1 LIRGRFFLNFV
12 IKIPHAVIEVFK
24 TNVETEAE
32 ASDLLEKLA
41 LRYPSYKITI
51 DWQDCDHVLRVQS
64 FNGKFDIRR
73 IKRFLHSFEYYC
85 ETLSD

>member
-1 LIRGRFFLNFV
+1 
-12 IKIPHAVIEVFK
+12 VIEVFK

-32 ASDLLEKLA
+32 ARDLLKRLA

-64 FNGKFDIRR
+64 FNGNFDVTR
-73 IKRFLHSFEYYC
+73 IKRFLHSFEFYC
-85 ETLSD
+85 ETLPD